1 MLPYL
6 GWIRDGETQ
15 GWEPGECQAALQ
27 GPGEEKR
34 EGRREEK
41 PLGDRTNRPQ
51 SWRLSVKDLRQGPEF
66 WLGTGMGP
74 GGGTSVG
81 KKLKHVWDTK
91 S

>member
-15 GWEPGECQAALQ
+15 GWEPGGCQAVLQ

-34 EGRREEK
+34 EGGREEK
-41 PLGDRTNRPQ
+41 PLGGRMDRPQ
-51 SWRLSVKDLRQGPEF
+51 SWRLSVEDLRQGPEF
-66 WLGTGMGP
+66 WLRTGDHRAIPEMGP
-74 GGGTSVG
+74 GGEEQ
-81 KKLKHVWDTK
+81 VWGR